1 MNPSGI
7 RIEDFNYP
15 LPDERIAKYPL
26 AQRDQSKLLYLNQG
40 RIAEKQFTQIPDLLP
55 DNTLLLFNET
65 RVIQARLLFKK
76 ATGAHIEIF
85 CLEPV
90 EPVNDFQL
98 AFQQKPPVVWKCL
111 VGNARRWKNGRLE
124 AKLLILN
131 REVRL
136 FAEIKEKLS
145 DAFLISFAW
154 EDRKSTRLNSSHIPL
169 SRMPSSA

>member
-26 AQRDQSKLLYLNQG
+26 VQRDGSKLLYLNKGQISE
-40 RIAEKQFTQIPDLLP
+40 RRFSEIPDLLP
-55 DNTLLLFNET
+55 DNALLLFNET

-76 ATGAHIEIF
+76 STGAHIEIF

-98 AFQQKPPVVWKCL
+98 AFQQRPPVVWKCL
-111 VGNARRWKNGRLE
+111 VGNARRWKNETLAVKMQIR
-124 AKLLILN
+124 N
-131 REVRL
+131 QEVRL
-136 FAEIKEKLS
+136 FAEKK
-145 DAFLISFAW
+145 
-154 EDRKSTRLNSSHIPL
+154 
-169 SRMPSSA
+169 